1 MSVHRQAVR
10 FVGAGDGEDG
20 EAHADRGDRRVR
32 GQVSEQCRHL
42 RICQSAEMAGRA
54 GTFASGQ
61 GMFEEVPP
69 SRIVDGALA
78 VSMGHIQNGFD
89 IGPDLLGRARLVVPD
104 RLDHAAHSGEVDGA
118 DP

>member
-1 MSVHRQAVR
+1 
-10 FVGAGDGEDG
+10 
-20 EAHADRGDRRVR
+20 
-32 GQVSEQCRHL
+32 
-42 RICQSAEMAGRA
+42 MAGRA